1 MAPAEGRA
9 GDERRLAVALAIAE
23 GERTGVAEGL
33 PVLGAGVG
41 VGGAGDGVG
50 PTGVTA
56 VEAADGVLA
65 PPPFFATTVN
75 V

>member
-1 MAPAEGRA
+1 MRAAGRRSCRRWPGEGRA

-41 VGGAGDGVG
+41 VAAQA
-50 PTGVTA
+50 TA
-56 VEAADGVLA
+56 
-65 PPPFFATTVN
+65 
-75 V
+75 